1 MKRVLSVVMLLA
13 LVISLVGCGGSP
25 AQSGTQPGA
34 SEPQPVALKM
44 LVMKQAAY
52 SDASIQ
58 EMVKKFQDK
67 NPGITVDVTFVAYES
82 LHDKIVT
89 DQGSGS
95 GEYDV
100 VEVDEIW
107 PAEFAAA
114 GFIRDLTPMYTP
126 EMNSGIIPAVAQ
138 ILAVNGK
145 QYGVPWILDTKF
157 LFYNKKMLADAGI
170 TAPPKTLDEL
180 VADAKLL
187 KQKNIVK
194 YPIVWSWAQAEAA
207 VCDYTQLVGA
217 YGGDILTAD
226 GKPAFTSG
234 GAMDA
239 LKFMKQTLDE
249 GLSNPNS
256 TSALEEDVRQVFSQ
270 GEAAFALNWT
280 YMYAL
285 ANKPEESKVAGQVGI
300 APAPGKVKEAG
311 VSGSMGLSITKSTKH
326 PEEAWKLITFL
337 TSAENQNQYAS
348 ESLPIWQAS
357 FDNPDQMKAPKE
369 LVEVAKVQFANLK
382 GRPEWVPWYNQ
393 FSTKLQVSIQDVLL
407 NKATP
412 EKAMQDLAKQVES
425 IEK

>member
-1 MKRVLSVVMLLA
+1 M
-13 LVISLVGCGGSP
+13 
-25 AQSGTQPGA
+25 
-34 SEPQPVALKM
+34 
-44 LVMKQAAY
+44 
-52 SDASIQ
+52 
-58 EMVKKFQDK
+58 
-67 NPGITVDVTFVAYES
+67 
-82 LHDKIVT
+82 
-89 DQGSGS
+89 
-95 GEYDV
+95 
-100 VEVDEIW
+100 
-107 PAEFAAA
+107 
-114 GFIRDLTPMYTP
+114 
-126 EMNSGIIPAVAQ
+126 
-138 ILAVNGK
+138 
-145 QYGVPWILDTKF
+145 
-157 LFYNKKMLADAGI
+157 
-170 TAPPKTLDEL
+170 

-217 YGGDILTAD
+217 FGGDILTAD

-407 NKATP
+407 NKAAP